1 MMKQILTCLVVF
13 VMISCSAFAQDAVT
27 NGNREYAG
35 LSTETYGYALAEARD
50 QGPVSSDVD
59 DDNPKIVS
67 SETTIVARNKDNGV
81 HNRLAETW
89 VRCFSDGY
97 KGTYGVQANT
107 PEEIIL
113 APDVSGDFQGSF
125 VKMASVRSEIQGNFD
140 CRISI
145 HKSTAE
151 GSITA
156 YKKNEKLSESGSG
169 GPPDSLVWATSFIPW
184 KHNPDGIPNQPPQR
198 DPPPQRGI
206 SPSDPNQTPQ
216 PGDSVTLNL
225 ATAEPYYSV
234 SWYVKTPWDTS
245 ETGTYLEDDYGD
257 GTSTTASL
265 TYSFPSGTMHTGD
278 FIFAADIYRWVDMSW
293 QSKETYTVSVS
304 NPTVPSIPQSVS
316 ASPGSSRW
324 SVSLSWSAPSSDGG
338 SAITGYEYQ
347 YRRYY
352 AGSWE
357 SWSSWQ
363 SVSSTSTTVTG
374 LISNGTYEFRLRA
387 VNSVGTSTNTDS
399 VTTTAQ

>member
-13 VMISCSAFAQDAVT
+13 VMISCSAFAQDVVT
-27 NGNREYAG
+27 EGNREYAG
-35 LSTETYGYALAEARD
+35 FNTETYDYAYATAYDRD
-50 QGPVSSDVD
+50 PVSSD
-59 DDNPKIVS
+59 DNPDADPIVDS
-67 SETTIVARNKDNGV
+67 KSRISAKNKDNGV
-81 HNRLAETW
+81 HHRTAQSR
-89 VRCFSDGY
+89 VKCYSDEY
-97 KGTYGVQANT
+97 KGTYGVIANT
-107 PEEIIL
+107 PEETIVN
-113 APDVSGDFQGSF
+113 PDVSGRFEG
-125 VKMASVRSEIQGNFD
+125 VYYARARVEGEVLGTFD
-140 CRISI
+140 CRISV
-145 HKSTAE
+145 HKSTTS
-151 GSITA
+151 GGITA
-156 YKKNEKLSESGSG
+156 YKKNENVSE
-169 GPPDSLVWATSFIPW
+169 GPAAWADSFIPW
-184 KHNPDGIPNQPPQR
+184 KHNPNGIP

-234 SWYVKTPWDTS
+234 NWYVKTPWDTS
-245 ETGTYLEDDYGD
+245 ESGTYLEDDYGD

-265 TYSFPSGTMHTGD
+265 TYVFPSGTMHTGD
-278 FIFAADIYRWVDMSW
+278 FIFAADIYRWSDMSW

-304 NPTVPSIPQSVS
+304 NPTAPSIPQSVT
-316 ASPGSSRW
+316 ASPGTSRW

-352 AGSWE
+352 AGTWE

-374 LISNGTYEFRLRA
+374 LISNGTYEFQVRA
-387 VNSVGTSTNTDS
+387 VNSVGAGYTANS
-399 VTTTAQ
+399 VTTRAQ